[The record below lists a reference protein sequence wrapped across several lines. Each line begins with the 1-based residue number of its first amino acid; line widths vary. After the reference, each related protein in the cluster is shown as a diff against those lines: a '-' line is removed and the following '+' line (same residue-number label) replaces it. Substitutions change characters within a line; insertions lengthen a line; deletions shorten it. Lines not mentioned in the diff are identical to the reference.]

1 MGRALYNSDLQSV
14 DPTTHATILANWFE
28 AVAAFYNHYNNLA
41 PCANKRY
48 LQKGLRSIKNRN
60 PFLINKLRTLLSKM
74 KHELKNLLQ
83 DLEKAE
89 ANNLNNYKQLVAHTR
104 VLNRLNREA
113 ETMRLLTS
121 VESNN

>member
-1 MGRALYNSDLQSV
+1 MGRALYKSDLQSV
-14 DPTTHATILANWFE
+14 DPTVHATILANWFE

-41 PCANKRY
+41 PCANKYY

-74 KHELKNLLQ
+74 QHELKSLLL
-83 DLEKAE
+83 DLEQTETK
-89 ANNLNNYKQLVAHTR
+89 NLDNCKQLVAHTR
-104 VLNRLNREA
+104 ILNRLNREA

-121 VESNN
+121 VESN